1 MTTTEKTIELGLR
14 QNWRQFA
21 LLILIN
27 AFVGGMVGLERSIFP
42 QLAGEVFGI
51 AANTAVLSFI
61 VAFGL
66 TKAAANYYT
75 GVLANRFGR
84 KRLLVAGWIIA
95 LPVPWMLMLA
105 PSWTWVV
112 AANVL
117 LGISQG
123 LTWSST
129 VVMKIDLVGEKNRGL
144 AMGLNEFAGYVA
156 VALVAFLTAAV
167 ASAYG
172 IRPYPFYIGVALSV
186 MGLLGSWWFVR
197 ETHHHAKAEQQT
209 SRVPALKRPFWDTT
223 WLHRNLGSVSQAGFV
238 NNLNDGMVWGI
249 LPVLLA
255 QRSFSLAEIG
265 QIAAIYPAVWGLSQ
279 IFTGK
284 LADHFCKKTLLFWG
298 MFGQGI
304 AIVLLI
310 WAGNYWEFAALS
322 AILGIGTAMVYP
334 TFLATIAENTNP
346 DDRAHSIGIFRLWRD
361 LGYAVGALLTGI
373 IADWLGLLWAIGFIG
388 MLTVFSAAI
397 IEIRMRCREKAGS
410 RCDNVKAYTFR
421 SIAAGSHVGRRIRNG
436 MVAGAFVA
444 RRRGVLFPEY
454 LSGIGR

>member
-1 MTTTEKTIELGLR
+1 MAAPENTVELGLR

-21 LLILIN
+21 LLVLIN

-42 QLAGEVFGI
+42 QLADEVFGI

-66 TKAAANYYT
+66 TKALANYYT

-84 KRLLVAGWIIA
+84 KRLLVAGWLIA

-105 PSWTWVV
+105 PTWSWVV

-129 VVMKIDLVGEKNRGL
+129 IVMKIDLVGEKNRGL
-144 AMGLNEFAGYVA
+144 AMGLNEFAGYFAVA
-156 VALVAFLTAAV
+156 VAAFLSAAV
-167 ASAYG
+167 ASSYG

-186 MGLLGSWWFVR
+186 LGLLGSWWFVR
-197 ETHHHAKAEQQT
+197 ETQHHAEAEQQT
-209 SRVPALKRPFWDTT
+209 STVPALKRPFWETT

-255 QRSFSLAEIG
+255 QRNFSLAEIG

-279 IFTGK
+279 VFTGK
-284 LADHFCKKTLLFWG
+284 LADHLCKKTMLFWG

-304 AIVLLI
+304 VIVLMI
-310 WAGNYWEFAALS
+310 WASNYWEFVALS

-346 DDRAHSIGIFRLWRD
+346 ADRAHSIGIFRLWRD
-361 LGYAVGALLTGI
+361 LGYAVGALLTGV
-373 IADWLGLLWAIGFIG
+373 IADWLGVHWSVGFIG
-388 MLTVFSAAI
+388 ILTILSAAI
-397 IEIRMRCREKAGS
+397 IEMRMRCGEKPGRSCAG
-410 RCDNVKAYTFR
+410 RQALV
-421 SIAAGSHVGRRIRNG
+421 V
-436 MVAGAFVA
+436 
-444 RRRGVLFPEY
+444 
-454 LSGIGR
+454 

>member
-1 MTTTEKTIELGLR
+1 MTKTPENTVELGLR

-21 LLILIN
+21 LLVLIN

-51 AANTAVLSFI
+51 AAHSAVLSFI

-66 TKAAANYYT
+66 TKAVANYYT

-84 KRLLVAGWIIA
+84 KRLLVAGWIVA
-95 LPVPWMLMLA
+95 LPVPWMLMWA
-105 PSWTWVV
+105 PDWAWVV

-144 AMGLNEFAGYVA
+144 AMGLNEFAGYFA
-156 VALVAFLTAAV
+156 VALVALFSASV

-186 MGLLGSWWFVR
+186 LGLLGSWWFVR
-197 ETHHHAKAEQQT
+197 ETHHHAKAEQKT
-209 SRVPALKRPFWDTT
+209 STIPALKRPFWDTT

-255 QRSFSLAEIG
+255 QHHFSLVEIG
-265 QIAAIYPAVWGLSQ
+265 QIAAVYPAVWGISQ
-279 IFTGK
+279 VFTGK
-284 LADHFCKKTLLFWG
+284 LADHLCKKTMLFWG
-298 MFGQGI
+298 MLGQGI
-304 AIVLLI
+304 AIVLMTG
-310 WAGNYWEFAALS
+310 ASAYWEFAALS
-322 AILGIGTAMVYP
+322 AVLGLGTAMVYP

-346 DDRAHSIGIFRLWRD
+346 ADRAHSIGIFRLWRD
-361 LGYAVGALLTGI
+361 LGYAAGALLTGI
-373 IADWLGLLWAIGFIG
+373 IADWLGILWSIGFIG
-388 MLTVFSAAI
+388 VLTVLSAAI
-397 IEIRMRCREKAGS
+397 IEIRMRCRTKAG
-410 RCDNVKAYTFR
+410 RNRGKAE
-421 SIAAGSHVGRRIRNG
+421 ALVC
-436 MVAGAFVA
+436 
-444 RRRGVLFPEY
+444 
-454 LSGIGR
+454 